1 MCAARAVPSVGAMTD
16 IDTNVRKTT
25 SFDHL
30 AGEKYILLTT
40 FRRDGTPVA
49 TPLWHAV
56 RDGTV
61 YTSTMPST
69 GKVKRIRNNPE
80 VTISACTM
88 RGRVTGPTYAA
99 RARLLTGA
107 ESRRA
112 NRIKRSRYLLGIPIQ
127 LVERVV
133 YRSRFVGIAIEPLP

>member
-1 MCAARAVPSVGAMTD
+1 MTET
-16 IDTNVRKTT
+16 DTNVRKAT

-49 TPLWHAV
+49 TPLWHVV
-56 RDGTV
+56 RHGTV
-61 YTSTMPST
+61 LTSTMPST
-69 GKVKRIRNNPE
+69 GKVKRIRNNPN

-99 RARLLTGA
+99 RARLLSGA

-112 NRIKRSRYLLGIPIQ
+112 NRLKRSRYLLGVPIQ
-127 LVERVV
+127 FFERLV
-133 YRSRFVGIAIEPLP
+133 YRTRFVGIAIEPVP